1 MTIVSDNDHGT
12 LKWVKDEIENTL
24 VDAKSSL
31 EAYIGNPSDQS
42 KLQFCATYT
51 HQVRGSLQ
59 MLEFYGAAMVAEEM
73 EAVTKAILDDRVEQ
87 HQDACAALLKALE
100 QFPKYLSH
108 LESGGKDVPVSLM
121 PILDDLRAVR
131 GGHLLSRSL
140 FAPTLEQSFIQ
151 EGELSEEESKTAVS
165 KEELAAAAKK
175 LRTHY
180 QLGLIGWFKNSED
193 KGSFERMLKPLLLL
207 VKVCSRQPSRRF
219 WRVAGAMVES
229 LYNQQDAVSV
239 AIKQLLGRIDREV
252 KRLSEVGEDGFID
265 TFPSDLMKN
274 MLYAVANSKS
284 TRPRVVLVKKEFD
297 LDSLVSAEGEGQSEG
312 AGQDPGVEFM
322 DAVLVTTRDEL
333 AQVKDELDHF
343 AEDASSATSESLAK
357 VSGLLDKVA
366 DTLGMLGLG
375 VLRQMVVEQQVAI
388 AQGMFLGSESVDR
401 EKVKEV
407 SGAIGYVVSNLGE
420 IQRRVKELAA
430 NKEEKSSAEMLS
442 EAEFVQLRKAVLNE
456 ITVDMARIKEAII
469 EYTQSPDN
477 HTILADVPQFMYQVK
492 GGLAMM
498 EMPNATDLLDTVNA
512 YVNGNL
518 LSLKQIPQ
526 QAELDALAET
536 ISGVEYHLE
545 AIGEGRLDDSTLH
558 VAENSGQHLK
568 RLIDE
573 AIEAVTE
580 AKLRNQGMDSF
591 AGQDLEREMPVEEP
605 AVPVAAEVP
614 EEAAVEYVE
623 EDDLDDDFDDDIFD
637 VFMEEASEV
646 LSTIQ
651 SAYPIWRSTTDDESS
666 RTDVRRAFHT
676 LKGSGR
682 VAGANVIGDFAWAI
696 ENLLNQ
702 VIDGVVRQQP
712 ALFSFMDR
720 VLEALP
726 DLIEECRQSGGDI
739 TASEVV
745 RTLAEQA
752 QNATKGLGFPE
763 IDLVAAEEEALAQ
776 AGDEATEVTPV
787 EEDLV
792 TDEVQETAPMEE
804 SSADE
809 MELTEALED
818 ALVEDDEASLEDAVV
833 EERAAA
839 DDITESTQE
848 HVAEEHAVDESEP
861 AEAQAHE
868 PGSDEEAEAAAQP
881 AVDPMLIEIFS
892 NEGKEHINVIAEF
905 VEAHRESPKINVTFD
920 LQRALHTL
928 QGAAHMAGFTDI
940 AEIASALEDYVDICN
955 RAELTI
961 DAEILQLFSDIVEEL
976 QRCLANL
983 ATTGGEINDKVSL
996 LRRLRAFQ
1004 ARVDQEQ
1011 LTAPD
1016 WNKMATA
1023 QIENEVDEYAA
1034 IEDDDDDD
1042 DESVE
1047 EIFLEEAEEILER
1060 TNEIVETWCAA
1071 PLDTEIQSGFEREI
1085 HTLKGGAR
1093 TAGFN
1098 IIGDLTHAM
1107 ESLLNA
1113 MGRQEVDDIDEAV
1126 AAVQEAHDC
1135 LNTMVESARAEA
1147 EVALPVDLI
1156 KRLEKL
1162 AKEEQAD
1169 DVVEEVDVE
1178 ALESN
1183 EVSME
1188 SSVEHISAEQTDER
1202 SQETTEDE
1210 QAVTAEAEDAEESA
1224 AFGETTID
1232 DAANLDSGE
1241 LDLYAEPEDDLTQAE
1256 EGVDQPI
1263 ELEDALG
1270 DELGLYSSEDEQAVN
1285 DEAIE
1290 QIEED
1295 SLNDLYTVADEV
1307 TDEDEV
1313 DLQIDEQMSA
1323 EEARFDEPSEEIN
1336 EVEAIEEIDDSIS
1349 EVDEAVDQ
1357 AAESILELDGET
1369 SDLTSMLDDYTDDY
1383 TDDQLDD
1390 ELMAASTEEGIA
1402 EEEIVELNDNVNE
1415 AAVSEVHA
1423 SDDEEFMDETV
1434 EIFLEEAA
1442 EILDSTDDLIQQWR
1456 STPTEMQ
1463 YIREFERKLH
1473 TLKGGARLAKL
1484 EPIGDLSHAME
1495 SVLCKF
1501 SSGEAQANEYSVDLV
1516 QRSLD
1521 RLQVMR
1527 EQVAK
1532 KETVDPSLELVK
1544 EVNGFL
1550 TKLQSEEHVEG
1561 EQQAQDSQ
1569 QPEAQATEAVDAKAE
1584 QQRQLDKEREEELAR
1599 EEAAIREGDIA
1610 ALMNKNSNEQIR
1622 IPSSVVD
1629 VFANQAAE
1637 ISINRGRI
1645 QQQINA
1651 FRFNLRDMDQ
1661 TITRLREQL
1670 RKMEIETEAQI
1681 LFRHEEASAQGEDFD
1696 PLEFDRFTHMQQLSR
1711 SLMESSTDLLSI
1723 REQLET
1729 VGGEAETLLIQQGR
1743 VNTELQEGIMG
1754 TRMVRFSKITPRLRR
1769 LVRQVAR
1776 ELLKKVEFEVHGGD
1790 GEMDRRLLDR
1800 MIGPLEHMVRNAI
1813 DHGLE
1818 GPVERLASR
1827 KPEAGRLTISFER
1840 EGQDAIVRVSDDGA
1854 GMNLKAIR
1862 QKAIDRGL
1870 VDADAELTEDDIVQ
1884 FVLESGFSTAGQLTQ
1899 ISGRGVGMD
1908 VVVNEIKQLGG
1919 TMEIETNAGQGT
1931 AFVIRLPVT
1940 LATSRAIFVQAGEEL
1955 YAVPLSSVEGVAR
1968 IDRSVFAQFNSETTP
1983 TFEYA
1988 GNEYQVHSMGTVLGV
2003 PNMEFGEDLKN
2014 VPILLVNAGG
2024 HRMGMMVTGFLGS
2037 REIVVKPV
2045 GQQLSSV
2052 RGVSGAAIMGD
2063 GSVVLV
2069 LDVGNLVRM
2078 GMITTRVHAVVD
2090 EPKPKKADRPL
2101 TVMIVDDSITVR
2113 KVTSRFLKRK
2123 QINTM
2128 TAKDGVD
2135 ALEKLQQH
2143 QLPDVM
2149 LLDIEMPRMDGY
2161 ELASTIRND
2170 ERLKHIPII
2179 MITSR
2184 IGDKHRNR
2192 AMQIGVNV
2200 YLGKPYQESDLLE
2213 HIKALASVE
2222 DE

>member
-1 MTIVSDNDHGT
+1 M
-12 LKWVKDEIENTL
+12 
-24 VDAKSSL
+24 
-31 EAYIGNPSDQS
+31 
-42 KLQFCATYT
+42 
-51 HQVRGSLQ
+51 
-59 MLEFYGAAMVAEEM
+59 
-73 EAVTKAILDDRVEQ
+73 
-87 HQDACAALLKALE
+87 
-100 QFPKYLSH
+100 
-108 LESGGKDVPVSLM
+108 
-121 PILDDLRAVR
+121 
-131 GGHLLSRSL
+131 
-140 FAPTLEQSFIQ
+140 
-151 EGELSEEESKTAVS
+151 
-165 KEELAAAAKK
+165 
-175 LRTHY
+175 
-180 QLGLIGWFKNSED
+180 
-193 KGSFERMLKPLLLL
+193 
-207 VKVCSRQPSRRF
+207 
-219 WRVAGAMVES
+219 
-229 LYNQQDAVSV
+229 
-239 AIKQLLGRIDREV
+239 
-252 KRLSEVGEDGFID
+252 
-265 TFPSDLMKN
+265 
-274 MLYAVANSKS
+274 
-284 TRPRVVLVKKEFD
+284 
-297 LDSLVSAEGEGQSEG
+297 
-312 AGQDPGVEFM
+312 
-322 DAVLVTTRDEL
+322 
-333 AQVKDELDHF
+333 
-343 AEDASSATSESLAK
+343 
-357 VSGLLDKVA
+357 
-366 DTLGMLGLG
+366 
-375 VLRQMVVEQQVAI
+375 
-388 AQGMFLGSESVDR
+388 
-401 EKVKEV
+401 
-407 SGAIGYVVSNLGE
+407 
-420 IQRRVKELAA
+420 
-430 NKEEKSSAEMLS
+430 
-442 EAEFVQLRKAVLNE
+442 
-456 ITVDMARIKEAII
+456 
-469 EYTQSPDN
+469 
-477 HTILADVPQFMYQVK
+477 
-492 GGLAMM
+492 
-498 EMPNATDLLDTVNA
+498 
-512 YVNGNL
+512 
-518 LSLKQIPQ
+518 
-526 QAELDALAET
+526 
-536 ISGVEYHLE
+536 
-545 AIGEGRLDDSTLH
+545 
-558 VAENSGQHLK
+558 
-568 RLIDE
+568 
-573 AIEAVTE
+573 
-580 AKLRNQGMDSF
+580 
-591 AGQDLEREMPVEEP
+591 
-605 AVPVAAEVP
+605 
-614 EEAAVEYVE
+614 EEAA
-623 EDDLDDDFDDDIFD
+623 
-637 VFMEEASEV
+637 EV

-651 SAYPIWRSTTDDESS
+651 SAYPIWRSTADDESS
-666 RTDVRRAFHT
+666 RMDVRRAFHT

-763 IDLVAAEEEALAQ
+763 IDLVAAEEEAFAQ
-776 AGDEATEVTPV
+776 AGDEATEVTPD
-787 EEDLV
+787 EEGMV
-792 TDEVQETAPMEE
+792 TDEVQETASTEE
-804 SSADE
+804 STADE
-809 MELTEALED
+809 IELTEALED
-818 ALVEDDEASLEDAVV
+818 ALVEDEEASLEDNVV

-839 DDITESTQE
+839 DDITENTQE
-848 HVAEEHAVDESEP
+848 HVAEEYAVDDSEP
-861 AEAQAHE
+861 AEAQAREE
-868 PGSDEEAEAAAQP
+868 PAEEVEAAAQP
-881 AVDPMLIEIFS
+881 AVDPMLIEIFT
-892 NEGKEHINVIAEF
+892 NEAKEHINVIAEF

-1004 ARVDQEQ
+1004 ARVDEEQ

-1034 IEDDDDDD
+1034 IEDDDDD

-1126 AAVQEAHDC
+1126 GAVQEAHDC
-1135 LNTMVESARAEA
+1135 LNTMVESARANA

-1162 AKEEQAD
+1162 AKEEQPD
-1169 DVVEEVDVE
+1169 DAIDEVDAE
-1178 ALESN
+1178 ILESS
-1183 EVSME
+1183 EVSVE
-1188 SSVEHISAEQTDER
+1188 SSVEYTDER
-1202 SQETTEDE
+1202 PLEATVDE
-1210 QAVTAEAEDAEESA
+1210 QAVTAEAEGAEEST
-1224 AFGETTID
+1224 AFGEATID
-1232 DAANLDSGE
+1232 DTAGLDSGE
-1241 LDLYAEPEDDLTQAE
+1241 LDLYVEPEDDLTQAH
-1256 EGVDQPI
+1256 EGVDQPVEI
-1263 ELEDALG
+1263 EDELE

-1285 DEAIE
+1285 DELVESSNLEGAVE
-1290 QIEED
+1290 QVDEED
-1295 SLNDLYTVADEV
+1295 SLNDLYTVAGEE
-1307 TDEDEV
+1307 TDEGEVVHQVDQVDE
-1313 DLQIDEQMSA
+1313 ETSA
-1323 EEARFDEPSEEIN
+1323 EEARFEEVN
-1336 EVEAIEEIDDSIS
+1336 EVEAVDEIDGSIA
-1349 EVDEAVDQ
+1349 EVDEFVDQ
-1357 AAESILELDGET
+1357 ETGSILELDDET
-1369 SDLTSMLDDYTDDY
+1369 SDLTSMLDDC

-1390 ELMAASTEEGIA
+1390 ELLEASF
-1402 EEEIVELNDNVNE
+1402 EEEVAELDDSVGE
-1415 AAVSEVHA
+1415 SVVSEEQT
-1423 SDDEEFMDETV
+1423 SDDDEFMDETV
-1434 EIFLEEAA
+1434 EIFLEEAT

-1521 RLQVMR
+1521 RLQIMR

-1550 TKLQSEEHVEG
+1550 TKLQGQEQEEG
-1561 EQQAQDSQ
+1561 EQQVQESQ
-1569 QPEAQATEAVDAKAE
+1569 RPEAQVAEVVDAKTE

-1622 IPSSVVD
+1622 IPSSIVD

-1743 VNTELQEGIMG
+1743 VNTELQEGIMS

-1827 KPEAGRLTISFER
+1827 KPEAGRLSISFER

-1931 AFVIRLPVT
+1931 TFLIRLPVT

-2003 PNMEFGEDLKN
+2003 PNMEFGEELKN

-2078 GMITTRVHAVVD
+2078 GMVTTRVHTVVD